1 MKSTA
6 LTTQTSEAARRR
18 LAAELFRGL
27 RHSLIHRGLCQARK
41 DGTLREVPF
50 ASWTYLPDLRAIAFV
65 VDTQRLPVAVEKLVA
80 PWVAHHVSTVLG
92 GRRVNVVNHRGL
104 AWFVGIDLLDL
115 DEDTR
120 RRLPKQVEL
129 DLGQRPAGEYMVGVG
144 VDRGGSLWLSLDKAC
159 HIMVGGSSGS
169 GKSAFLRSLLYQ
181 LMVMPDPVE
190 VALVDMEGRTF
201 SAFEP
206 LARVRFP
213 VAETI
218 DAATQLTTWLMDEM
232 ERRGRMFD
240 VHAGEYHPEKLAEYH
255 EALQAKHG
263 AVPDEL
269 RLPRIVAVFDEFTAL
284 LDAAGKGSTLY
295 HHIGQVAMRARKYGI
310 HLVMSGQDFKSNLI
324 DSRITNQAKT
334 RLAFRCA
341 NRHQSESIIGTGQAK
356 DLTVPGRA
364 LLSLYGSVQYSQT
377 FWVPKE
383 WVIALHNQSSD
394 TPEKDTGLLTGLEQ
408 EMVHWAVHELGGEF
422 KITAL
427 AQRYKGRISVGKLID
442 LARAWEQRGWL
453 TELKQ
458 RNKPRRVTAELR
470 AAAGVDP
477 NSKGPPGA

>member
-1 MKSTA
+1 VKSTT
-6 LTTQTSEAARRR
+6 LTIQASDAARQR
-18 LAAELFRGL
+18 LATELFRGL
-27 RHSLIHRGLCQARK
+27 RHSLLNRGLCQARK

-50 ASWTYLPDLRAIAFV
+50 AFWTYLPELRAIAFV
-65 VDTQRLPVAVEKLVA
+65 VDTQRLPIAVEKLVA
-80 PWVAHHVSTVLG
+80 PWVTHHVSTVLG

-104 AWFVGIDLLDL
+104 AWFVGIDLPDL
-115 DEDTR
+115 DEETR
-120 RRLPKQVEL
+120 RRLPRRVEL
-129 DLGQRPAGEYMVGVG
+129 NLSQRPAGEYMVGIG

-181 LMVMPDPVE
+181 LMVTSEPVE
-190 VALVDMEGRTF
+190 VVLADMEGRTF
-201 SAFEP
+201 SVFEN
-206 LARVRFP
+206 LARIRFP

-218 DAATQLTTWLMDEM
+218 QDATQLTAWLMDEM

-240 VHAGEYHPEKLAEYH
+240 AYAGEYHPEKLAEYH
-255 EALQAKHG
+255 EALRAKHG
-263 AVPDEL
+263 TVPQEL
-269 RLPRIVAVFDEFTAL
+269 HLPRIVAVFDEFTAL

-356 DLTVPGRA
+356 DLSVPGRA
-364 LLSLYGSVQYSQT
+364 LLSLYGSVQYNQT
-377 FWVPKE
+377 FWVPKD
-383 WVIALHNQSSD
+383 WVIALHNQASD
-394 TPEKDTGLLTGLEQ
+394 AAEKNVGLLTGLEQ
-408 EMVHWAVHELGGEF
+408 EMVHCAMQELGGEF

-427 AQRYKGRISVGKLID
+427 AQVYKGRISTSKLIA

-458 RNKPRRVTAELR
+458 RNKPRRVTEDLL
-470 AAAGVDP
+470 AAAGIDL
-477 NSKGPPGA
+477 NSQGPPRA